1 MDTEKKLL
9 CVFFNPETPAEAIEE
24 CLLTLFR
31 RDFRD
36 SLNRMI
42 ADAVSELVYRSRNIT
57 PFSAM
62 ELLKGKLPPGDF
74 LTCTGY
80 LNELCSISQRHYDF
94 ISRHSRSSTFPDIV
108 SGGETRYPLLMVRH
122 LKRLRQLLR
131 MRTRKDLFIN
141 NCEKES

>member
-9 CVFFNPETPAEAIEE
+9 CVFFNPETPAEAVEE

-57 PFSAM
+57 PYAAM

-74 LTCTGY
+74 LKCTGY
-80 LNELCSISQRHYDF
+80 LNELCSVSQRHYDL
-94 ISRHSRSSTFPDIV
+94 IRCRITFPGVV
-108 SGGETRYPLLMVRH
+108 SGGETRYPLLMIRH
-122 LKRLRQLLR
+122 LKRLTQLLR

-141 NCEKES
+141 YCEKES